1 MKKYLFAALA
11 LTALVACSKDPVD
24 EVLTSSEKS
33 VFISI
38 ANMASDT
45 RATTPGGK
53 TTPVSNATKAS
64 TSIEDIHILFADA
77 AGKILVVKSDLNNA
91 GLIQFDNI
99 PAQVTQVAA
108 VGNIDNT
115 PAINENLSQYKTAWQ
130 EENVTAE
137 YKDIVVYSGG
147 VRLDPTSETV
157 TVDGTQ
163 YPKYTATVEIVP
175 YLARIEIGQI
185 QCTNFGAANSGYDAI
200 GVVSMSLAGGN
211 IIGSAPAAPS
221 PNAAYTHTLGSFS
234 DDDTLMNGDTEDWV
248 MKPTNEPTDA
258 VLTAGTC
265 KVWSWNIAP
274 QATSNLTTSLYV
286 SGNGY
291 TTSVPVREL
300 VIYKYKTGGVEFD
313 KFVGGSVYQFDINF
327 SHSNMQGVSDYLVA
341 DVTVSIQDWKI
352 VATDVE
358 FQTGS

>member
-45 RATTPGGK
+45 RVVGGT
-53 TTPVSNATKAS
+53 TTPVSDATKAS

-77 AGKILVVKSDLNNA
+77 AGKILVVKSDLTQDE
-91 GLIQFDNI
+91 LQFNNI

-108 VGNIDNT
+108 VGNIANT
-115 PAINENLSQYKTAWQ
+115 PQPNENLSQYKTAWQ
-130 EENVTAE
+130 TEDVDAE
-137 YKDIVVYSGG
+137 YKDIVVYSDG
-147 VRLDPTSETV
+147 VRLDPTDETV

-175 YLARIEIGQI
+175 YLARIEVGQI
-185 QCTNFGAANSGYDAI
+185 QCTDFGAANSGYDAI

-211 IIGSAPAAPS
+211 IIGSAAPS

-234 DDDTLMNGDTEDWV
+234 DDDTLMAGDNEDWV
-248 MKPTNEPTDA
+248 MKPTSA
-258 VLTAGTC
+258 VLTAGTG

-300 VIYKYKTGGVEFD
+300 VINKYKTGDVAFDEF
-313 KFVGGSVYQFDINF
+313 KGGSVYQFDINF

-341 DVTVSIQDWKI
+341 DVTVIIHDWKI
-352 VATDVE
+352 VDTDVD
-358 FQTGS
+358 FAAGPNN

>member
-53 TTPVSNATKAS
+53 TTPVSDATKAS

-77 AGKILVVKSDLNNA
+77 AGKILVVESDLTQDE
-91 GLIQFDNI
+91 LQFNNI

-108 VGNIDNT
+108 VGNIANA

-130 EENVTAE
+130 TEDVDAE
-137 YKDIVVYSGG
+137 YKDIVVYSDG
-147 VRLDPTSETV
+147 VTLQPTAETV

-175 YLARIEIGQI
+175 YLARIEVGQI
-185 QCTNFGAANSGYDAI
+185 QCTDFGEVNSGYDAI

-211 IIGSAPAAPS
+211 IIDSNPAAPS

-234 DDDTLMNGDTEDWV
+234 DDDTLMAGDNEDWV
-248 MKPTNEPTDA
+248 MKPTSA
-258 VLTAGTC
+258 VLTAGTG

-300 VIYKYKTGGVEFD
+300 VINKYKTGGVAFDEF
-313 KFVGGSVYQFDINF
+313 KGGSVYQFDINF

-341 DVTVSIQDWKI
+341 DVTVIIQDWKI
-352 VATDVE
+352 VDTDVD
-358 FQTGS
+358 FQTGPNN

>member
-45 RATTPGGK
+45 RATGGK
-53 TTPVSNATKAS
+53 TTGVTNETKAS

-77 AGKILVVKSDLNNA
+77 AGKILVVKSDLDDA

-115 PAINENLSQYKTAWQ
+115 PAINENLSQYETLWKN
-130 EENVTAE
+130 EDVGAE

-157 TVDGTQ
+157 NVGGTL

-185 QCTNFGAANSGYDAI
+185 QCTDFGEVNSGYDAI

-211 IIGSAPAAPS
+211 IIDSAAPS
-221 PNAAYTHTLGSFS
+221 PKAAYTHTLGSFS
-234 DDDTLMNGDTEDWV
+234 DDDNLMDGDTEDWV
-248 MKPTNEPTDA
+248 MKSTSDI
-258 VLTAGTC
+258 LTAGTG

-300 VIYKYKTGGVEFD
+300 VINKYKTGGVEFT
-313 KFVGGSVYQFDINF
+313 KFDGGSVYQFDIKF

-341 DVTVSIQDWKI
+341 DVTVTIQDWKI
-352 VATDVE
+352 VATDVD
-358 FQTGS
+358 FAAGPNN

>member
-45 RATTPGGK
+45 RVAGNK
-53 TTPVSNATKAS
+53 TTPVTDATKAS

-91 GLIQFDNI
+91 GLIQFNNI

-108 VGNIDNT
+108 VGNIANT
-115 PAINENLSQYKTAWQ
+115 PQPNENLSQYKTAWQ

-137 YKDIVVYSGG
+137 YEDIVVYSDG
-147 VRLDPTSETV
+147 VKLQPTAETV

-163 YPKYTATVEIVP
+163 YPKYTATVKIVP

-185 QCTNFGAANSGYDAI
+185 QCTEFGEENSGYDAI

-234 DDDTLMNGDTEDWV
+234 DDDTLMAGDNEDWV
-248 MKPTNEPTDA
+248 MKPTSA
-258 VLTAGTC
+258 VLTAGTG

-300 VIYKYKTGGVEFD
+300 VINKYKTGGVEFT
-313 KFVGGSVYQFDINF
+313 KFDGGSVYQFDINF

-341 DVTVSIQDWKI
+341 DVTVIIQDWKI
-352 VATDVE
+352 VATDVD
-358 FQTGS
+358 FAAGS